1 MGVLRRLSVEVP
13 AGQRDVAEALAW
25 GLGVQGLEVRDADTG
40 RRDGRAQ
47 VVAWLDAGADVAS
60 IEARLRAAL
69 PAATIAWATEAASW
83 VPDAAPVRVGAVV
96 VAPPGAEVD
105 AAPGDVVLRLDP
117 ALAFGDGAHPTTA
130 LCIEAVE
137 EAAARGPLGRVLDV
151 GTGTGVLALLAA
163 RRGAQT
169 VVAVDV
175 DPAARAAAAEHAA
188 AHGLADRVRVL
199 AELPPLDDAFD
210 LVLANVYVE
219 PLRAL
224 VGALAART
232 ARGGR
237 LVLSGLGPVHVAELR
252 GRYEAAGATCVDVAE
267 RGDWARLILARTN
280 VDAAAGPR

>member
-1 MGVLRRLSVEVP
+1 MARLRRLSVEVP
-13 AGQRDVAEALAW
+13 AGQRDAAEAWAW
-25 GLGVQGLEVRDADTG
+25 GLGVQGLEVRDAETG

-47 VVAWLDAGADVAS
+47 VIAWLDAGADVAA
-60 IEARLRAAL
+60 IEATLRAAL
-69 PAATIAWATEAASW
+69 PAAAIAWALEDASW
-83 VPDAAPVRVGAVV
+83 APDAQPVRVGAVI
-96 VAPPGAEVD
+96 VAPPGAAVE
-105 AAPGDVVLRLDP
+105 AAPDAVVLRLDP

-137 EAAARGPLGRVLDV
+137 QAAARGPLGRVLDV
-151 GTGTGVLALLAA
+151 GTGTGVLGLLAA
-163 RRGAQT
+163 LRGAEA

-188 AHGLADRVRVL
+188 AHGVRERVRVL
-199 AELPPLDDAFD
+199 AELPPPDRGFD

-224 VGALAART
+224 AEALVTRT
-232 ARGGR
+232 APGGR
-237 LVLSGLGPVHVAELR
+237 LVLSGLGRAHVAELR
-252 GRYEAAGATCVDVAE
+252 GRYEAAGSTCVDVAE